1 MSSRDAS
8 EPERTMYVKNVEDT
22 LKRIAG
28 HKGVVG
34 YYVTDPAT
42 GKVLKYAGFGDSS
55 KEVHRYIDALK
66 GFISLAASTVRTI
79 DWSDEMSFLRLSYG
93 AFDIMVA
100 PDLEKQYT
108 LVVVQHIE

>member
-1 MSSRDAS
+1 
-8 EPERTMYVKNVEDT
+8 MYLKNVEDT
-22 LKRIAG
+22 LKRIAS

-42 GKVLKYAGFGDSS
+42 GKILKYAGFGENS
-55 KEVHRYIDALK
+55 KEARRYVDALK

-79 DWSDEMSFLRLSYG
+79 DWSDEMTFLRLSYG
-93 AFDIMVA
+93 SFDIMVA
-100 PDLEKQYT
+100 PDLEKKYT